1 MNVLNTL
8 GLVSSSFGIWM
19 GVDGGE
25 HAKAVDANG
34 FKYLRLEFDDDVLI
48 GGLALGLTQH
58 VGVIRGLIQSR
69 VHLGSWKDRLM
80 QDPHIINHAYLACTR
95 PK

>member
-1 MNVLNTL
+1 MV
-8 GLVSSSFGIWM
+8 
-19 GVDGGE
+19 
-25 HAKAVDANG
+25 
-34 FKYLRLEFDDDVLI
+34 I

-69 VHLGSWKDRLM
+69 VHLGSWKDRLL
-80 QDPHIINHAYLACTR
+80 QDPHIINHAYLACTQ